1 MRYHEGETDG
11 GGGGAP
17 VAVRRRAGYR
27 SPVGAPLTYRPRESV
42 RSATAGGEPARVA
55 PVVTL
60 LTPDERL
67 RVQAVGLGAFEAVHR
82 DAMEDVVHE
91 LRGRSCAAVVVST
104 AQVARSGRATAARVG
119 DVVRGF
125 PRVPVVALVA
135 DAGPGV
141 PQVLLALG
149 RAGVRCL
156 VDARQAD
163 GWQSL
168 RDVLGSDPA
177 RQVGREALARLA
189 PDLEGACEGCQR
201 FFGALFEV
209 PPEPVTVQMLARRL
223 GVRPTTL
230 MSRFARAGLP
240 SPKRYL
246 AYARLARAARLL
258 ENRSATL
265 AAAADQL
272 EYSSAQSFGRHV
284 RMLLGIGAAQFR
296 REYDA
301 ERMLARFR
309 DELVA
314 PHAARLRRFA
324 PLGRV

>member
-1 MRYHEGETDG
+1 MDG
-11 GGGGAP
+11 ARPTAAAP
-17 VAVRRRAGYR
+17 
-27 SPVGAPLTYRPRESV
+27 
-42 RSATAGGEPARVA
+42 

-67 RVQAVGLGAFEAVHR
+67 RVQAAMLGAFEAVHR

-91 LRGRSCAAVVVST
+91 LRGRTCAAVVVST
-104 AQVARSGRATAARVG
+104 TQVARGGRSAAARLG
-119 DVVRGF
+119 DLIRAH
-125 PRVPVVALVA
+125 PRVPIVALVG

-141 PQVLLALG
+141 PQLLLALG

-156 VDARQAD
+156 VDARHAD
-163 GWQSL
+163 GWRSL
-168 RDVLGSDPA
+168 RDVLGTDPA
-177 RQVGREALARLA
+177 RQVGREALAA
-189 PDLEGACEGCQR
+189 VAADLDGAGEGCRR

-209 PPEPVTVQMLARRL
+209 PPEPVTVQMLAQQL

-246 AYARLARAARLL
+246 AFARLARAARLL
-258 ENRSATL
+258 ENRGATL

-284 RMLLGIGAAQFR
+284 RMLLGVGAADFR
-296 REYDA
+296 RSYDA
-301 ERMLARFR
+301 ARMVALFR
-309 DELVA
+309 EELVL
-314 PHAARLRRFA
+314 PYRERLRRFV